1 MKKKLVSLLLATAM
15 VVTLVGCGGGDGSSS
30 ATQDSGSSSADTS
43 GGSSSTD
50 TAAPADSGGGSAD
63 ASAGG
68 VEKPTELTMMVDGT
82 VFTEENARAEF
93 IAKLEELTGIKI
105 NVIQPDH
112 DAYYDVVGQQIASG
126 DWPDVLILGS
136 TYLSSYG
143 SEGVLWDMAPA
154 WESSDLKARQEAYNG
169 AGVVESMYIDGHLYG
184 MPATHGNGCVTYVKQ
199 KWLDDAG
206 ITSLPATYDE
216 YYDMLLKLKEAEGV
230 DYVLAASG
238 FLGAEAP
245 FVNYLPEFY
254 QDAWPSFYQKADG
267 TWADGFAEDSM
278 KAAMGRIAQAV
289 SDGLLDPE
297 TNTYGTADVRNK
309 YYDDSLGVFT
319 YWAGTW
325 ATNLKNNL
333 ENNGADGELVAL
345 YPIKEALPPLA
356 TLPSYIDR
364 VSPAWCITTA
374 CENPEGVFKYFIE
387 AMQDGGDV
395 QFLWTY
401 GVEDVHWSTKAETL
415 YAGTEDEKV
424 YAEGEFHMEDNLETP
439 GSQYTKAHIDPMLAL
454 VELANDPREQTVAP
468 EAMAAQELF
477 NENSVG
483 AFVVPSTD
491 AMNQLNGDLTTEKQ
505 ALISRV
511 ALGQITID
519 EAYAE
524 YESQGYASMSQQIV
538 DSLNALQ

>member
-15 VVTLVGCGGGDGSSS
+15 VVSLVGCGGGGSSS
-30 ATQDSGSSSADTS
+30 STTQDSGSSTTDTSASSSADS
-43 GGSSSTD
+43 
-50 TAAPADSGGGSAD
+50 AAPADSGGGSQD

-68 VEKPTELTMMVDGT
+68 VEKPEEITIMVDGT
-82 VFTEENARAEF
+82 VFTEENGRDQF

-143 SEGVLWDMAPA
+143 SEGVLWDMASA
-154 WESSDLKARQEAYNG
+154 WESSDLKTRQEAYNG

-206 ITSLPATYDE
+206 ITSMPTTYDD

-230 DYVLAASG
+230 DYVVAAAG

-278 KAAMGRIAQAV
+278 KDAMGRIAQAV

-345 YPIKEALPPLA
+345 SPIKEAMPPLA
-356 TLPSYIDR
+356 AAPSYIDR

-374 CENPEGVFKYFIE
+374 CANPEGVFKYFIE
-387 AMQDGGDV
+387 TMQDGGDV

-415 YAGTEDEKV
+415 YEGTEDEKV

-454 VELANDPREQTVAP
+454 VELQNDPREQTVAP
-468 EAMAAQELF
+468 EAMAAQALF

-505 ALISRV
+505 SLISRV
-511 ALGQITID
+511 ALGQITVD
-519 EAYAE
+519 DAYAE
-524 YESQGYASMSQQIV
+524 YESQGYADMSQQIV
-538 DSLNALQ
+538 DSLNAQ